1 MADPVTT
8 TPCWFC
14 AAAPGAGGV
23 PGTPPPP
30 GPPPTRC
37 AMGPTVKGSRWRN
50 VAARCSGDW
59 AWPAGGAPNPPGTAG
74 PPGAPA
80 VMSTGTGAPRPTLLK
95 PGSATCWL
103 LTVPTQ
109 TMLAATAVHTSF
121 FAIRILTP
129 PSNLRSGPTRTDEGI
144 VAPAR
149 SRRFDID
156 KAGAH
161 KEITQVRQAVLTPLG
176 ADQH

>member
-50 VAARCSGDW
+50 VAARCAGDW
-59 AWPAGGAPNPPGTAG
+59 ASPAGGAPNPPGPAG

-103 LTVPTQ
+103 LTVPAPAST
-109 TMLAATAVHTSF
+109 AATAPDAGL
-121 FAIRILTP
+121 FAIRIRLYP
-129 PSNLRSGPTRTDEGI
+129 IIRLQSGSARTDEGI
-144 VAPAR
+144 VSPAR

-156 KAGAH
+156 KAGVFE
-161 KEITQVRQAVLTPLG
+161 EIT
-176 ADQH
+176 